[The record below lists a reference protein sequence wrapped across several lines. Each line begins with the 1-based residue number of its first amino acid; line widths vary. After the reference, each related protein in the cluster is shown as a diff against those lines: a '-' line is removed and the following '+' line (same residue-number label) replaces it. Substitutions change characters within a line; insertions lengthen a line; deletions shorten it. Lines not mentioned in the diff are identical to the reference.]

1 MTRAVKAKE
10 RDTAEGV
17 KLFHSLWPL
26 QRPALRVL
34 GFVSMS
40 VRSREWKWKLI
51 RGAELFIQ
59 IKQGSF
65 SG

>member
-17 KLFHSLWPL
+17 KLIHSLWPL

-34 GFVSMS
+34 GFCFNECAVKRMKME
-40 VRSREWKWKLI
+40 VD
-51 RGAELFIQ
+51 
-59 IKQGSF
+59 
-65 SG
+65 